1 MHANWRMQ
9 KEKFVAHNI
18 AGALQS
24 ARKLTNTTQEAFDQI
39 SSRTYISAI
48 ERGLKTPTLSKI
60 DEVAGVMGLLPLTVL
75 VMAYAGDDMVE
86 QEKLLDSIRAQLQAL
101 SNKNL

>member
-1 MHANWRMQ
+1 MR

-24 ARKLTNTTQEAFDQI
+24 ARKLTNTTQEAFDQT

-86 QEKLLDSIRAQLQAL
+86 QEKLLESIRAQLHAL